1 MDFSGKLC
9 IFAVDMKKMRRIY
22 TLFICLLAAV
32 ALGAQPLC
40 QVVQYDEEDG
50 VASSHVTQLAQ
61 DEKGFMWFATWNGL
75 CRYDGYDFQTFK
87 PRVGDGCHMT
97 TDRIRNISLLPEGR
111 ILCQTDEGSFMFEL
125 SNYRFRDLTSEE
137 QDMTQEWTDKYRQS
151 RSLKNREY
159 YEWKDAH
166 QTLWRLYHD
175 GRLTYMQD
183 GQEVSYPLERQ
194 FNTLTFATT
203 DNRGNL
209 WVLDYSSIYKFCTD
223 RQRTQRL
230 DIVPKAEVKC
240 LFSDQEGRYWVT
252 TKDDEA
258 VRIFGDGSTDH
269 SRLAT
274 TDRENRPLYLG
285 SDGRLH
291 QQYTRFGAAVYCIHQ
306 SKDGTLWLG
315 TKPQGIYRLQPT
327 GAGSYKIAH
336 FTDIPQKDVYHITE
350 DRYGRLWVATLGGGI
365 FYTSEPQSEKPTFK
379 TPRHYPM
386 KECPRARYFYMSGET
401 MLVATSSGLLIAKIL
416 PDADKM
422 QFLLHQREADRKESL
437 SCSATMNV
445 VQDQQGRLFV
455 STESGGVNQLMS
467 NDLLAP
473 QLTFQP
479 LTTQLSPLTS
489 DVVQSLATTE
499 KGGLMVVGSHLL
511 TIMDSTLHGRVMDA
525 SDFHADYR
533 FSEAQPIALKDGQWL
548 FGLMDGA
555 FMMSEKEMLRE
566 TYSPKLVLTKIEV
579 RGKKEEGREL
589 WGAERLDTLTLEPQE
604 RNATIHF
611 AALDFNG
618 AERISYAFRLSDKD
632 DWSYIGHD
640 RSATLLDL
648 KPGTYLMEIRSTN
661 VDGEWLN
668 NTRQL
673 TIIVKPTFWE
683 AWYGQL
689 LLLLLIIGVVA
700 IVVYTLLY
708 IRRIKRQ
715 QRETLEKY
723 LALLEEDHSQQPRTD
738 SQEPTTTDP
747 MLQRIIQFIEENI
760 GNSDVGVGDMAE
772 AAATSRSGLQR
783 KLKQTMGVTPQE
795 LLSEARIK
803 RACQLLRQT
812 DRNISEV
819 AYACGFNDPK
829 YFSRCFK
836 QSTGKTPKEYREES

>member
-1 MDFSGKLC
+1 
-9 IFAVDMKKMRRIY
+9 
-22 TLFICLLAAV
+22 
-32 ALGAQPLC
+32 
-40 QVVQYDEEDG
+40 
-50 VASSHVTQLAQ
+50 
-61 DEKGFMWFATWNGL
+61 
-75 CRYDGYDFQTFK
+75 
-87 PRVGDGCHMT
+87 RVGDGCHMT

-125 SNYRFRDLTSEE
+125 SNYRFRDLTSKE
-137 QDMTQEWTDKYRQS
+137 QDKTQEWTDKYRQS

-166 QTLWRLYHD
+166 QTVWRLYHD

-183 GQEVSYPLERQ
+183 GQEVSYPLDRQ

-230 DIVPKAEVKC
+230 DIVPMAEVKC
-240 LFSDQEGRYWVT
+240 LFSDQEGRYWVA
-252 TKDDEA
+252 TKDDETLRA
-258 VRIFGDGSTDH
+258 YQQADDQLVGF
-269 SRLAT
+269 
-274 TDRENRPLYLG
+274 LG

-327 GAGSYKIAH
+327 GTGSYKIAH
-336 FTDIPQKDVYHITE
+336 FTDIPQRDVYHITE

-365 FYTSEPQSEKPTFK
+365 FYTSEPQSETPTFK
-379 TPRHYPM
+379 VPRKYPM

-422 QFLLHQREADRKESL
+422 QFQLHQREADRKESL

-489 DVVQSLATTE
+489 DVVQSLTTTE

-566 TYSPKLVLTKIEV
+566 AYSPKLVLTKIEV

-689 LLLLLIIGVVA
+689 LMLLLIIGVVA

-747 MLQRIIQFIEENI
+747 MLQRIMQFIEENI

-772 AAATSRSGLQR
+772 
-783 KLKQTMGVTPQE
+783 
-795 LLSEARIK
+795 
-803 RACQLLRQT
+803 
-812 DRNISEV
+812 
-819 AYACGFNDPK
+819 
-829 YFSRCFK
+829 
-836 QSTGKTPKEYREES
+836 